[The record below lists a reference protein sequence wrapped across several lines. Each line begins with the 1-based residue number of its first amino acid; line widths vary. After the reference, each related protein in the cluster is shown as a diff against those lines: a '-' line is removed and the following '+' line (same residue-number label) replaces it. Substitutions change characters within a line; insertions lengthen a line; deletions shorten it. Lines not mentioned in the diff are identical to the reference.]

1 MESRSSVSFSH
12 VLFNQWILFK
22 FSLHFHLDLPRD
34 FITKMPSLFLFSE
47 LHARS
52 CTLPLFSQPKNS
64 LHVTQTHSRWCYLHT
79 SLWTKIVRSCMNI
92 KKVGN
97 VYSAHVKAAFSL
109 RWYVGFCLFLWW
121 TNFRFTCKYSLLVD
135 TYSHWRIIEVW
146 ISRKYSVS
154 KMKYCYMRCVLCWRQ
169 S

>member
-12 VLFNQWILFK
+12 ILFNQWILFK
-22 FSLHFHLDLPRD
+22 FSPHFHLYPPRD
-34 FITKMPSLFLFSE
+34 FITKMPSLFLFLK
-47 LHARS
+47 LHARF
-52 CTLPLFSQPKNS
+52 CTVLLFSHPKNS

-79 SLWTKIVRSCMNI
+79 SFLTKMVRSCMNI

-109 RWYVGFCLFLWW
+109 RWYAGFCLFLWW
-121 TNFRFTCKYSLLVD
+121 TNVRFKCKCSLLVD
-135 TYSHWRIIEVW
+135 IYSHRRIIEIW

-154 KMKYCYMRCVLCWRQ
+154 KMKYWLYAESFV
-169 S
+169 